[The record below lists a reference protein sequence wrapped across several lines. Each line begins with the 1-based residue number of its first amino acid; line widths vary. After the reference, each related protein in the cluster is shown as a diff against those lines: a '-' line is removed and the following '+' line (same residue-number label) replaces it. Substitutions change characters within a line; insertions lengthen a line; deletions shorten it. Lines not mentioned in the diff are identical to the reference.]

1 MSRHDLILLG
11 LAADLAL
18 AALAAAQLA
27 VELRWRRS
35 LRRVRA
41 AAQEP
46 PRQP

>member
-1 MSRHDLILLG
+1 MTHHDLILLG

-27 VELRWRRS
+27 TELRWRRN

-41 AAQEP
+41 TAQEP